1 MSDNDWCIR
10 YCLVTKQPLTLMFF
24 SQHPDQ
30 LIVIIYYGLFTIKP
44 VLYGLT
50 VCILHICTCN
60 ATFLRSFLFA
70 NKDEFDTSRRQ
81 SGSPS
86 SDGDFCTLHIFIEH
100 YVDNGTHEQLLLN
113 MFHRAFDF
121 YKNPLIK
128 YPSSPA
134 YNSGWRRRK
143 IRTNLYKFHLI
154 TIKSY
159 RTTERILLYSS
170 KKTLWVPISP
180 SMSKC
185 TILSWNDF
193 IIYPSNCL
201 MQSIRNLDRK

>member
-1 MSDNDWCIR
+1 
-10 YCLVTKQPLTLMFF
+10 MFF

-50 VCILHICTCN
+50 VCILHIYVHVMQHFFARFCSLIKMSLTPVEDN
-60 ATFLRSFLFA
+60 QGVRLLMETFALCIS
-70 NKDEFDTSRRQ
+70 
-81 SGSPS
+81 
-86 SDGDFCTLHIFIEH
+86 FIEH
-100 YVDNGTHEQLLLN
+100 YVDDGTHEQLLLN

-134 YNSGWRRRK
+134 YNSGWRSRK

-159 RTTERILLYSS
+159 RTTERIL
-170 KKTLWVPISP
+170 
-180 SMSKC
+180 
-185 TILSWNDF
+185 F
-193 IIYPSNCL
+193 
-201 MQSIRNLDRK
+201 